1 MARKRMLS
9 PDIWES
15 ESFSLL
21 SDLAKITFIGLISL
35 ADDDGRGKAN
45 PAFIKSTLF
54 PYDEKRR
61 VADIKSAL
69 SEIARC
75 MSTQFYSVDGN
86 DYYFLKN
93 WTKWQKIDK
102 PTKSKLPPPP
112 NSATDSGVGV
122 LLPESEKN
130 EKFDEYSTNTSRILG
145 EDSSLKENRI
155 EENKKR
161 KEERNACVCAP
172 ACEGQALV
180 SHKEIKSVLPF
191 ISINEGYKPKRTLR
205 EYMQAKSFIE
215 KSEFARLVFK
225 NLRDVDNHFDD
236 IVSGKYKTYVKG
248 GEPVKVER
256 TYTSEQLNA
265 MFSNIP
271 YDEI

>member
-130 EKFDEYSTNTSRILG
+130 EKFDEHSANTSRILG
-145 EDSSLKENRI
+145 EGSTTKENRI
-155 EENKKR
+155 EKNKKR
-161 KEERNACVCAP
+161 IEERNACVCAP

-180 SHKEIKSVLPF
+180 SHQKIKEIFPF
-191 ISINEGYKPKRTLR
+191 IIIDDRYKPKRTLQ
-205 EYMQAKSFIE
+205 EYLQAKSCIE
-215 KSEFARLVFK
+215 KSDFARTVFK
-225 NLRDVDNHFDD
+225 RLRDIDNHFDD
-236 IVSGKYKTYVKG
+236 IVGGKYKNFQKG
-248 GEPVKVER
+248 GEPIKVER
-256 TYTSEQLNA
+256 TYNAEKLNA

>member
-130 EKFDEYSTNTSRILG
+130 EKFDEGSTNTRRIVG
-145 EDSSLKENRI
+145 EGSTLKENRI
-155 EENKKR
+155 EENRIEKKR
-161 KEERNACVCAP
+161 EMRACAP

-180 SHKEIKSVLPF
+180 SHQKIKEIFPF
-191 ISINEGYKPKRTLR
+191 IIIDERYKPKRTLQ
-205 EYMQAKSFIE
+205 EYLQAKSCIE
-215 KSEFARLVFK
+215 KSDFARTVFK
-225 NLRDVDNHFDD
+225 RIRDIDNHFDD
-236 IVSGKYKTYVKG
+236 IVGGKYKPYVKG
-248 GEPVKVER
+248 GEPIKVER
-256 TYTSEQLNA
+256 THTSEQLNA

-271 YDEI
+271 FEEL